1 MPDINGRHEPK
12 MRTIEI
18 NEETRTGE
26 EIAEVLDRVAELIRE
41 GYTSGYE
48 PSWELVGIEEDE
60 ETEEADNL
68 IEEGTA
74 MLDALAKEL
83 EKTDDAPAQRQAL
96 NDALDGWTKDNSAKM
111 DDLNRSERLRVD
123 SELSDHCAS
132 LHK

>member
-1 MPDINGRHEPK
+1 MAI
-12 MRTIEI
+12 
-18 NEETRTGE
+18 
-26 EIAEVLDRVAELIRE
+26 VLDRIAELIRE

-48 PSWELVGIEEDE
+48 PSWELEGEEEDE
-60 ETEEADNL
+60 ETEAADNL
-68 IEEGTA
+68 IEEGTE
-74 MLDALAKEL
+74 MLDALAEEL
-83 EKTDDAPAQRQAL
+83 EKTSDAPAQRQAL